1 MKKKIAIVGLGES
14 GVGAAILAQ
23 KQGFD
28 VWATDNGPVKSKYKQ
43 MLDAHGIAWEEN
55 GHTVEQIF
63 SADEIVRSP
72 GIPQTVPLIC
82 EARAKGISI
91 ISEIELAA
99 RYTDAK
105 LIAVTGSN
113 GKTTTTILIH
123 HLLIQAGVNAAV
135 AGNIGKSLA
144 LLVAED
150 PHDVYVIELSSFQL
164 EDMYD
169 FHADIALLL
178 NITPDHLNRYHNDIN
193 EYAQAKFRINRNQ
206 GPKDAFIYWKEDALT
221 REELSLHPILATT
234 YAFSLIPQEGVQ
246 AYLKEDKFCVRLGK
260 EDFEMPRVDFHL
272 PGNHNVLNAL
282 VAILATRL
290 FGLSYADI
298 RIGLLNFDAVE
309 HRMEKVCTFKGCL
322 YVNDSKATNL
332 DACRYALEG
341 TPAPVVLILGGVDKG
356 NDYKDILPLVK
367 EKVVAMV
374 YLGIDNHKL
383 HASFDNEIK
392 YTAEASSMMEAID
405 LASHWPIP
413 QGSTILLSPCCAS
426 FDLFNSYE
434 DRGEQFKECVQRLKE
449 KE

>member
-1 MKKKIAIVGLGES
+1 
-14 GVGAAILAQ
+14 
-23 KQGFD
+23 
-28 VWATDNGPVKSKYKQ
+28 
-43 MLDAHGIAWEEN
+43 
-55 GHTVEQIF
+55 
-63 SADEIVRSP
+63 
-72 GIPQTVPLIC
+72 
-82 EARAKGISI
+82 
-91 ISEIELAA
+91 
-99 RYTDAK
+99 
-105 LIAVTGSN
+105 
-113 GKTTTTILIH
+113 
-123 HLLIQAGVNAAV
+123 
-135 AGNIGKSLA
+135 
-144 LLVAED
+144 
-150 PHDVYVIELSSFQL
+150 
-164 EDMYD
+164 MYD